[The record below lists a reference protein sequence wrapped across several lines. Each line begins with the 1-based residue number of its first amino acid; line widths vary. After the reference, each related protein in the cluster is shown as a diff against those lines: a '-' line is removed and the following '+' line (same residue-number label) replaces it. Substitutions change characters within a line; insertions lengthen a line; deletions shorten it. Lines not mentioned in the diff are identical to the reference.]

1 MTQKLRCDIITYMNG
16 VMDLVMRKI
25 DKAIKQT
32 GEYKSNLLKKLKTK
46 ILIFMIGYILL
57 FLVFSLSI
65 ERKIN
70 LLVFLIPLYII
81 SIPIAF
87 QLLIFI
93 INISNY
99 SKCFIINDNFI
110 ISRNFFGK
118 EIIIN
123 DIDIDFI
130 TRKDYFCQNTSR
142 IKIFLKDKTLHKI
155 NFELFSY
162 DDFYKILTFFLEFN
176 YTKNKILENKVNKKS
191 KYRSKY
197 NNVKYSYTS
206 KEFMISKFLF
216 FTVLIALIYL
226 ITIRLILVKL
236 YLIFFLTLF
245 LLFFSQAKII
255 ISITEK
261 KIILK
266 NIIGITIKIIYID
279 NVNQIIVLNN
289 KKISLEFIKNSG
301 KPQVINIGDYKNN
314 FEILKVISIIF
325 PKNITFKFYGEE
337 CIN

>member
-1 MTQKLRCDIITYMNG
+1 MNG
-16 VMDLVMRKI
+16 VIDLVMRKI
-25 DKAIKQT
+25 DRAIKLT
-32 GEYKSNLLKKLKTK
+32 GEYKSNLFKKLKTK

-57 FLVFSLSI
+57 FLVFLLSI
-65 ERKIN
+65 EREIN

-81 SIPIAF
+81 SIPITF
-87 QLLIFI
+87 QILMFI
-93 INISNY
+93 ININSY
-99 SKCFIINDNFI
+99 SKYFVVDDNYI
-110 ISRNFFGK
+110 LSRNFFGK

-123 DIDIDFI
+123 DIDIDIDFI

-142 IKIFLKDKTLHKI
+142 IKIFLKDKTFYKI

-191 KYRSKY
+191 KYRNKY
-197 NNVKYSYTS
+197 NNAKYSYIS

-216 FTVLIALIYL
+216 FSVLIVLIYL

-245 LLFFSQAKII
+245 LLFFGQAKII
-255 ISITEK
+255 IYIAEK
-261 KIILK
+261 KIMLK
-266 NIIGITIKIIYID
+266 NIIGITVKRIYID
-279 NVNQIIVLNN
+279 NVNQIIVLND
-289 KKISLEFIKNSG
+289 KKISLEFIRNSG
-301 KPQVINIGDYKNN
+301 KTQIINIGDYKNN
-314 FEILKVISIIF
+314 FEILKVVSIIF